1 MTVFRIHVHTGRH
14 IELDS
19 KDGIRA
25 SEAIQQV
32 LSQSSEDFGSGLTE
46 QDGGHGGKYYLR
58 VRKMVE
64 EGRCGR
70 KTISRHTETVCTP
83 HFASSSI
90 YQAEPR

>member
-64 EGRCGR
+64 EGRWWSEDDIKAYRDRMYPTLCFI
-70 KTISRHTETVCTP
+70 KYIS
-83 HFASSSI
+83 S
-90 YQAEPR
+90 